1 MDIGHSGDLYFDL
14 AEPKAYA
21 LYALTRAGWRMWDPL
36 PTQSGAN
43 PRSPEYL
50 PHPDSVKLN
59 RYLWCDGNQVGWYA
73 LSGLGG
79 KRSRMRQDG
88 MYRTKGGLAAENNS
102 KAVAAEVIRRMLE
115 AEEAGKVRLMGR
127 RKRPSS
133 SLKGSEA
140 GPKRK
145 KAKTSTHSSSSIVSI
160 SKAEVSEDKPLSWK
174 IKFTPYYNTPA
185 SSSALPNPASAIPT
199 SSNDRTSAPASGIG
213 GDDVPDL
220 ETTEEAQ
227 RMKDLIQEKG
237 LYEEENERLKERVL
251 QLTKQT
257 DRLRETISKCSCGI
271 SKKSSGNFQRDSV
284 SPSTSAEVSNP
295 FVITSTDM
303 VRTVGTGA
311 Y

>member
-1 MDIGHSGDLYFDL
+1 MDVGHPGDLYLDL
-14 AEPKAYA
+14 ADPKAYA
-21 LYALTRAGWRMWDPL
+21 LYTLTRAGWRMWDPL
-36 PTQSGAN
+36 PTQSGAI

-50 PHPDSVKLN
+50 AHPDSAELN

-88 MYRTKGGLAAENNS
+88 MYRTKDGLAEEYNS
-102 KAVAAEVIRRMLE
+102 KAVAAKVIRRMLD
-115 AEEAGKVRLMGR
+115 AEETGKVRLMGR

-145 KAKTSTHSSSSIVSI
+145 KAKTSTHSAPSIVSI
-160 SKAEVSEDKPLSWK
+160 SKAEIPEDKPLSWK

-185 SSSALPNPASAIPT
+185 SPPALLNPASAIPT
-199 SSNDRTSAPASGIG
+199 SLNDRTSILASEIG
-213 GDDVPDL
+213 EDDVPDL
-220 ETTEEAQ
+220 ESTEGTR

-257 DRLRETISKCSCGI
+257 DRLRETISKCSCGN
-271 SKKSSGNFQRDSV
+271 SKRSSGNFQPNSV
-284 SPSTSAEVSNP
+284 SPSTSAEVLNP
-295 FVITSTDM
+295 IVITSTDM
-303 VRTVGTGA
+303 VKTVGTGA
-311 Y
+311 C